1 MDLLMTRLHPPSWRG
16 RVTSF
21 EDHYIGEVRLALTVL
36 FGAAG
41 CLLLIGCVN
50 VANLLLARGA
60 VREREMSVRTSLGA
74 RRGRIVQQ
82 LLTETALLS
91 VLGGMLGLALALGA
105 IAVVRTW
112 PLPGVYRLEET
123 SLDPLALVFT
133 TALSIGTGLLFGL
146 SPALRLS
153 RPNLH
158 DALKAGGRAA
168 GTRERI
174 RIGNVL
180 VVAEVALAV
189 VLLVGAGLLLRSLW
203 RVLDVPLGF
212 NPRNVLAVSINLP
225 RTSYGE
231 PFQQVQF
238 ADGLRDRLRS
248 MPGVEAVGMSSA
260 FPLTGVV
267 DVGIRFDGRAGEMGG
282 TTANY
287 FRVTPDYLRVMQIP
301 LIRGRLI
308 TERDTAASP
317 PVVLINETMARR
329 FFPDEDPIGKRL
341 DISGPTFLREIVGIV
356 GDIKQESPK
365 TPTPPQVY
373 EPFAQKPGLTW
384 HVLLRAPD
392 NPLRFAETVRHEVR
406 AIDPAQPI
414 SEARLMEDVVAGS
427 LTRDR
432 FSVFV
437 LGAFAGLALLLAAV
451 GLYGVVAYFVT
462 QRTKEIGVR
471 IALGAEPAGI
481 QRLVVVQSLRV
492 VMIGIAL
499 GLVGA
504 LLLSGILRS
513 LLYEVRP
520 RDPMTLAAVAILL
533 VTVALAA
540 AFIPARRAARVDPVL
555 ALKAE

>member
-1 MDLLMTRLHPPSWRG
+1 
-16 RVTSF
+16 
-21 EDHYIGEVRLALTVL
+21 
-36 FGAAG
+36 
-41 CLLLIGCVN
+41 
-50 VANLLLARGA
+50 
-60 VREREMSVRTSLGA
+60 
-74 RRGRIVQQ
+74 
-82 LLTETALLS
+82 
-91 VLGGMLGLALALGA
+91 
-105 IAVVRTW
+105 
-112 PLPGVYRLEET
+112 
-123 SLDPLALVFT
+123 
-133 TALSIGTGLLFGL
+133 
-146 SPALRLS
+146 
-153 RPNLH
+153 
-158 DALKAGGRAA
+158 
-168 GTRERI
+168 
-174 RIGNVL
+174 
-180 VVAEVALAV
+180 
-189 VLLVGAGLLLRSLW
+189 
-203 RVLDVPLGF
+203 
-212 NPRNVLAVSINLP
+212 
-225 RTSYGE
+225 
-231 PFQQVQF
+231 
-238 ADGLRDRLRS
+238 
-248 MPGVEAVGMSSA
+248 
-260 FPLTGVV
+260 
-267 DVGIRFDGRAGEMGG
+267 MGG

-341 DISGPTFLREIVGIV
+341 DISGPTYLREIVGIV

-373 EPFAQKPGLTW
+373 EPFAQKPGLTL

-406 AIDPAQPI
+406 AIDTAQPI
-414 SEARLMEDVVAGS
+414 SEARLMEDVVARS

-492 VMIGIAL
+492 VLIGIAL

-504 LLLSGILRS
+504 LVLSGILRS

-520 RDPMTLAAVAILL
+520 RDPLTLAAVAILL
-533 VTVALAA
+533 VAVALAA

-555 ALKAE
+555 ALRAE